1 MNFFLFI
8 VGRIANA
15 LITVWLVVSSVFF
28 MMEVLPGDPATL
40 IAGELASQEQIK
52 MIREKLGLNRPLSE
66 RYKDM
71 IFSLVKLDF
80 GKSFWTSQDVGSV
93 IAERIKN
100 TFFLSASA
108 LSMSIIGGCAFA
120 IMFFRFRKLESAFV
134 SITTALYSIPNF
146 WLGVI
151 LIIIFAVKLKLF
163 PVSGFSTESADIA
176 LKHLFLPSLTLSI
189 SLAVVLS
196 RFIKN
201 LVEEYLRSDFFV
213 FVRAKGVSKARELL
227 HLAKA
232 ISPGI
237 ITVIGLQAGVLLSG
251 TVITETVFSFP
262 GIGLLM
268 VESVMSRDFPLI
280 IGCIFVVSAIWVSV
294 NAITDVIILALDPRL
309 RERE

>member
-1 MNFFLFI
+1 MTHIYFI
-8 VGRIANA
+8 AGRLTKA

-28 MMEVLPGDPATL
+28 MMEILPGDPASL
-40 IAGELASQEQIK
+40 IAGELASEEQVK
-52 MIREKLGLNRPLSE
+52 MIREKLGLNRPLHE

-71 IFSLVKLDF
+71 LVSLVKLDF
-80 GKSFWTSQDVGSV
+80 GKSFWTSQDVGG
-93 IAERIKN
+93 IIWERIKN
-100 TFFLSASA
+100 TFFLSAVSLA
-108 LSMSIIGGCAFA
+108 MSVLGGCALA
-120 IMFFRFRKLESAFV
+120 ITFFRFRTLESALV

-151 LIIIFAVKLKLF
+151 LIIIFAVKLKVF
-163 PVSGFSTESADIA
+163 PVSGFSTESASEA
-176 LKHLFLPSLTLSI
+176 LKHVFLPAITLSI
-189 SLAVVLS
+189 SLSVVLS

-213 FVRAKGVSKARELL
+213 FVRAKGVSKAREFL

-268 VESVMSRDFPLI
+268 VEAVMSRDFPLV
-280 IGCIFVVSAIWVSV
+280 IGCIFVVSTIWVSV
-294 NAITDVIILALDPRL
+294 NAITDLIILALDPRL
-309 RERE
+309 RKSG

>member
-1 MNFFLFI
+1 MNLFLFI
-8 VGRIANA
+8 VGRIAKA

-28 MMEVLPGDPATL
+28 MMEVLPGDPAVL
-40 IAGELASQEQIK
+40 IAGELASAEQIK
-52 MIREKLGLNRPLSE
+52 MIREKLGLNKPFTE

-71 IFSLVKLDF
+71 LVSLVKLDF
-80 GKSFWTSQDVGSV
+80 GKSFWTSQYVGSI

-108 LSMSIIGGCAFA
+108 LFMSIIGGCTLA
-120 IMFFRFRKLESAFV
+120 IMFFRFRKLESALV

-151 LIIIFAVKLKLF
+151 LIIIFAVKLKVF
-163 PVSGFSTESADIA
+163 PVSGFSTESADVA

-201 LVEEYLRSDFFV
+201 LVEEYLKADFFV
-213 FVRAKGVSKARELL
+213 FVKAKGVSKAREFL

-294 NAITDVIILALDPRL
+294 NAITDMIILKLDPRL